1 MPRDALYE
9 ESAQPLNS
17 KKQAR
22 WYTAFHVLFI
32 VFGVLAVIHLFVCIM
47 VLPGGV
53 ANLKEANAGGLAI
66 AFLIIMWLAP
76 LLALALTSFLFFR
89 LRLRFNVSYDYIFV
103 TDELRITKVF
113 NGRKR
118 KHMITLEADHILQIG
133 YCESESFERTCAG
146 MERKKQKFMTPNRE
160 PAEGK
165 EFIYILNSSS
175 LGKTMYIIEC
185 RKEMLEHLVFAAG
198 RNKFVRE

>member
-9 ESAQPLNS
+9 ESAQSVNAD
-17 KKQAR
+17 KQR
-22 WYTAFHVLFI
+22 KWYTAFLALSI
-32 VFGVLAVIHLFVCIM
+32 VFAVGTCIHLFVCVMTVPAII
-47 VLPGGV
+47 
-53 ANLKEANAGGLAI
+53 AEQKGLAL
-66 AFLIIMWLAP
+66 ALLLIMWLAP
-76 LLALALTSFLFFR
+76 LVALALTAFLFFR

-118 KHMITLEADHILQIG
+118 KHIITLAADHILQIG
-133 YCESESFERTCAG
+133 YCEGATFDRTYAG
-146 MERKKQKFMTPNRE
+146 LNGAKPKILTPNRD

-165 EFIYILNSSS
+165 DFIHIMYTSS

-185 RKEMLEHLVFAAG
+185 RKEMLEYLVLAAG